1 MKKNLHQ
8 ALVAASFFGVVLVSC
23 KKNEGSFESNDTPPK
38 IDNNTVKDQYIIML
52 DNNIVS
58 SAIQSK
64 IATQPI
70 ESQEDY
76 AKASKPM
83 NDYVKEFMKNH
94 NIDEKKIFK
103 VYSKAVTGFAANL
116 TKEEAAVLKNDPQVT
131 SIEQNEILKPTPIK
145 FSKEPSSVP
154 NAGGQVDFTIIDGF
168 GIAFWAQ
175 NPQLT
180 SIGVAKAKGSANGA
194 GKVIY
199 IIDTGVD
206 PNHPDL
212 DVDRSRSANFITRD
226 YFNIQTFT
234 NPGLNDYCGHGTA
247 CAGFAAAKNNGNGV
261 IGVAA
266 GAKVVGV
273 KVLYQDPTQGNTFN
287 GGIGSYADI
296 ISGVDYVA
304 AIASPGQVCNLSLGG
319 PKFIA
324 LNNAVINLANK
335 GVYVT
340 IAAGNNAINTANVS
354 PASTNHPRV
363 FTVSAINNDNTFAAY
378 SNFGA
383 DVDYTQVG
391 LGVST
396 LPFRRIIF
404 GIEGTSF
411 AAPILAGILA
421 ITTTPGTNGSALNDP
436 DGNPDPIAALY

>member
-1 MKKNLHQ
+1 MKKNLQ
-8 ALVAASFFGVVLVSC
+8 QVFLAASIFGLVLVSC
-23 KKNEGSFESNDTPPK
+23 KKTDTSFESNELEKKAATNV
-38 IDNNTVKDQYIIML
+38 IKDQYIILL
-52 DNNIVS
+52 DQSAVS
-58 SAIQSK
+58 TAIQSRVTS
-64 IATQPI
+64 API

-76 AKASKPM
+76 AKAAEPM
-83 NDYVKEFMKNH
+83 NDYVTTFMKNH
-94 NIDEKKIFK
+94 NMDEKKVIK
-103 VYSKAVTGFAANL
+103 VYTTAVNGFAATL
-116 TKEEAAVLKNDPQVT
+116 TKEEVAILKNDPLVT
-131 SIEQNEILKPTPIK
+131 SIEQNEVLKSAPTK
-145 FSKEPSSVP
+145 FSKEISHTATA
-154 NAGGQVDFTIIDGF
+154 NGAVDFTVIDGF
-168 GIAFWAQ
+168 GVAYWLQ

-180 SIGVAKAKGSANGA
+180 SLGIAKAKGSANGT

-206 PNHPDL
+206 PSHPDL
-212 DVDRSRSANFITRD
+212 NVDRSRSANFITRD
-226 YFNIQTFT
+226 INDFQTFT
-234 NPGLNDYCGHGTA
+234 NPGLLDLCGHGTA

-266 GAKVVGV
+266 GATVVGV
-273 KVLYQDPTQGNTFN
+273 KVLYKDPNQGNTFN

-304 AIASPGQVCNLSLGG
+304 AIAVPGQVCNLSLGG

-324 LNNAVINLANK
+324 LNNAIINLANK

-363 FTVSAINNDNTFAAY
+363 FTVSAVNDDNTFTSY

-383 DVDYTQVG
+383 DVDYAQVG

-404 GIEGTSF
+404 GIQGTSF
-411 AAPILAGILA
+411 AAPVLAGILA
-421 ITTTPGTNGSALNDP
+421 ITKTPGTNGVAVNDP